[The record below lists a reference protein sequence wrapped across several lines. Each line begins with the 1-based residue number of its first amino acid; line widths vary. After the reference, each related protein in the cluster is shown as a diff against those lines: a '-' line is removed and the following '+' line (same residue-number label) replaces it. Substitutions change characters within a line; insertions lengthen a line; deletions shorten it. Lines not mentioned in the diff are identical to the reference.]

1 MRLKSARLHGLMG
14 VYSGA
19 GKKEI
24 FIDFTKC
31 HNDII
36 LIIGK
41 NGSGKTTIWEAL
53 QPIPLPP
60 SKFMEKEPGFVELEY
75 IHEDILYKLRID
87 YPITNSRERAQTK
100 AFITKITND
109 GSVIELN
116 PNGNIGSYKSALFSE
131 FSLDPSFISLSQLS
145 SEDMGIVS
153 MKPSERKKFVASI
166 VESIEVYNDI
176 YKSLSKRSSIFK
188 SMINSITAKIDTIG
202 NQENLLTQLKALD
215 NRLQR
220 LESEKAN
227 LVKQVALSE
236 SKIHLTDPN
245 GSIQNIYKTV
255 SDELYVIHQ
264 QLNTYDIYI
273 KKITDTF
280 GTTNLDELAAMYKT
294 LTDKLYTLTIDID
307 KENDSIQTLLLSKEE
322 EAKYIQIKT
331 AKINSLKAEFNFEY
345 LQDRIKTVRKSIGE
359 CELVFS
365 RLNLP
370 KNHEITK
377 DEFIYGVSIMTDIKD
392 AISTVKSY
400 ASEDTLVIALDYI
413 KDGYS
418 FIEETNACRN
428 ILDKLYEKQRDI
440 EMNIS
445 KYNELLSY
453 TADLSK
459 RPSDCK
465 IDDCPFIKTAL
476 EAFNKKPQEN
486 IDLLEKQ
493 KWEVFEAIHNEE
505 MSLNSMEQAAKI
517 EQMINNI
524 IRAIKS
530 STIILNKFPT
540 GKYLTNTDT
549 FLENFT
555 SVTML
560 NELTE
565 LSDSLQ
571 YANVFEQY
579 KSLQSELIRLESDYK
594 IYENKAEIIDEL
606 NEEIINLS
614 NKLSTIIFE
623 LEEKR
628 KDIQI
633 HNEAKLELEG
643 KIKTLDN
650 SITILRKREELETK
664 QNSLVDRLA
673 TVTNNMEVIKQELES
688 QNFLNSQISN
698 INKDIRPASDEK
710 DQITYSLKQLEE
722 YNQELAMYNEKY
734 SLIEIIKK
742 YSSPTKGGIQTLFMQ
757 LYMGKTIS
765 MANDLLSLLFD
776 GKFELLPYIINE
788 SEFRIPCVNKE
799 SSVHHDDISSC
810 SSAERAMISMMIS
823 FSLLHHSSTV
833 YNILRLDEIDGA
845 LDQSNRSNFLIVLNR
860 FMKELGVENCIM
872 ISHSSE
878 MDMSNVDII
887 QLTPVDN
894 NKPNGNII
902 FTYNDEV

>member
-1 MRLKSARLHGLMG
+1 MRLKSARLHGLIG
-14 VYSGA
+14 VYSGSG

-31 HNDII
+31 INDII

-41 NGSGKTTIWEAL
+41 NGSGKTTIWDAL

-60 SKFMEKEPGFVELEY
+60 SYFIEKEPGFVELEY
-75 IHEDILYKLRID
+75 MHNDILYNLRME
-87 YPITNSRERAQTK
+87 YPITSSRERGQTK
-100 AFITKITND
+100 AFITKTTSD
-109 GSVIELN
+109 GSVIEMN

-131 FSLDPSFISLSQLS
+131 FNLDPNFISLSQLS

-153 MKPSERKKFVASI
+153 KKPSERKKFVAAI
-166 VESIEVYNDI
+166 LESIEVYNDI
-176 YKSLSKRSSIFK
+176 YKALSKRSTIFK

-202 NQENLLTQLKALD
+202 NQENLLTQLKAID

-220 LESEKAN
+220 LEIEKAR
-227 LVKQVALSE
+227 LVKQLALSE

-245 GSIQNIYKTV
+245 GEIQNIYKTV
-255 SDELYVIHQ
+255 SDELYVNHQ
-264 QLNTYDIYI
+264 QLNTYDIYVM
-273 KKITDTF
+273 KITDTF
-280 GTTNLDELAAMYKT
+280 GTISLDDLTAMYKNESER
-294 LTDKLYTLTIDID
+294 LYLLGLDIERANMNIKD
-307 KENDSIQTLLLSKEE
+307 LLLSKEE
-322 EAKYIQIKT
+322 DAKYIQLKT
-331 AKINSLKAEFNFEY
+331 AKVNSLQAEFNFEY
-345 LQDRIKTVRKSIGE
+345 LQERIKTVRKTIGE

-377 DEFIYGVSIMTDIKD
+377 DEFIYGVNIMTDIKD

-400 ASEDTLVIALDYI
+400 ASDEALNIVLENLSIGSSYVQDYNNLKDTL
-413 KDGYS
+413 
-418 FIEETNACRN
+418 EE
-428 ILDKLYEKQRDI
+428 LYQKQRDI
-440 EMNIS
+440 EIS
-445 KYNELLSY
+445 LGKYHDLLAY
-453 TADLSK
+453 TADLGK
-459 RPSDCK
+459 RPSNCK

-476 EAFNKKPQEN
+476 ESFNKKPEEN
-486 IDLLEKQ
+486 IQLLEQQ
-493 KWEVFEAIHNEE
+493 KVKVEDSISENENRLYAI
-505 MSLNSMEQAAKI
+505 EQAMKL
-517 EQMINNI
+517 EQMISNI
-524 IRAIKS
+524 IRNIKS
-530 STIILNKFPT
+530 STSILNKFPT
-540 GKYLTNTDT
+540 GKYLTDT
-549 FLENFT
+549 NAFLENF
-555 SVTML
+555 SNVIML

-565 LSDSLQ
+565 LQDSLQ

-579 KSLQSELIRLESDYK
+579 KNFQSELIRLESDYK
-594 IYENKAEIIDEL
+594 IYENKVEIIDEL
-606 NEEIINLS
+606 NEEISNL
-614 NKLSTIIFE
+614 NDKLSRIISE
-623 LEEKR
+623 LEKRR

-633 HNEAKLELEG
+633 QEELKQELEE

-650 SITILRKREELETK
+650 SINILRKREELETK
-664 QNSLVDRLA
+664 RDSLVERLA
-673 TVTNNMEVIKQELES
+673 TVTNNMEVIKQELEK
-688 QNFLNSQISN
+688 QNILNSQISN
-698 INKDIRPASDEK
+698 IDKDIKPASDEK
-710 DQITYSLKQLEE
+710 DQILYSLKQLEE
-722 YNQELAMYNEKY
+722 YNEELTMYNEKY
-734 SLIEIIKK
+734 SLIELIKK

-765 MANDLLSLLFD
+765 MANELLSLLFD

-845 LDQSNRSNFLIVLNR
+845 LDQNNRSRFLVVLDK

-887 QLTPVDN
+887 QLAPVDN

-902 FTYNDEV
+902 FTYND

>member
-1 MRLKSARLHGLMG
+1 MRLKTARLHGLMG
-14 VYSGA
+14 VFSASG
-19 GKKEI
+19 KREI
-24 FIDFTKC
+24 FIDFTRC
-31 HNDII
+31 LNDII

-53 QPIPLPP
+53 QPIPLHP
-60 SKFMEKEPGFVELEY
+60 SKFIEKEPGFVELEY
-75 IHEDILYKLRID
+75 VHEDILYYIRID

-100 AFITKITND
+100 AFINKITSD
-109 GSVIELN
+109 GSLIELN

-131 FSLDPSFISLSQLS
+131 FSLDPSFVSLSQLS

-176 YKSLSKRSSIFK
+176 YKALSKRSSIFK

-220 LESEKAN
+220 LELEKSR
-227 LVKQVALSE
+227 LVKQLALSE

-245 GSIQNIYKTV
+245 GEIQNIYKTV
-255 SDELYVIHQ
+255 SDELYINHQ
-264 QLNTYDIYI
+264 QMNTYEIYT

-280 GTTNLDELAAMYKT
+280 GTISLDELTKMYKE
-294 LTDKLYTLTIDID
+294 LSDKAYTLSVDID
-307 KENDSIQTLLLSKEE
+307 KANDSIQTLLTSREE

-331 AKINSLKAEFNFEY
+331 AKVNSLKAEFNFEY
-345 LQDRIKTVRKSIGE
+345 LQERIKAVRKAIGE

-377 DEFIYGVSIMTDIKD
+377 DEFIYGVNIISDIKD
-392 AISTVKSY
+392 AISVVKSVADETVLNEVLSNINNGNSFMEEY
-400 ASEDTLVIALDYI
+400 NYH
-413 KDGYS
+413 KDLLG
-418 FIEETNACRN
+418 TQ
-428 ILDKLYEKQRDI
+428 LLQKQRDI
-440 EMNIS
+440 ETS
-445 KYNELLSY
+445 LDKYYDLLEY

-459 RPSDCK
+459 RPSGCK

-476 EAFNKKPQEN
+476 ECFNKKPQEN
-486 IDLLEKQ
+486 IDILEKQ
-493 KWEVFEAIHNEE
+493 KIDLWKEITKEEAIVYD
-505 MSLNSMEQAAKI
+505 LEQSVKI
-517 EQMINNI
+517 EQMISNI
-524 IRAIKS
+524 IRNIKS
-530 STIILNKFPT
+530 SSFILNKFPT
-540 GKYLTNTDT
+540 GKYLTDT
-549 FLENFT
+549 NVFLENFT
-555 SVTML
+555 SVSML
-560 NELTE
+560 NELTNLQE
-565 LSDSLQ
+565 SLQ

-579 KSLQSELIRLESDYK
+579 KNLKTELIRLESDYK

-606 NEEIINLS
+606 NNEISDLS
-614 NKLSTIIFE
+614 VKLSRIVYD
-623 LEEKR
+623 LEERR
-628 KDIQI
+628 KVIQDQQTL
-633 HNEAKLELEG
+633 KLELDE

-650 SITILRKREELETK
+650 SINILRKREELEIKRNTLMDK
-664 QNSLVDRLA
+664 LA
-673 TVTNNMEVIKQELES
+673 TVTNNMEAIKQELER
-688 QNFLNSQISN
+688 QNMLNSQISN
-698 INKDIRPASDEK
+698 IEKDIKPASDEK
-710 DQITYSLKQLEE
+710 DQILYSLKQLEE
-722 YNQELAMYNEKY
+722 YNQELSVYNEKY

-765 MANDLLSLLFD
+765 MANDLLALLFD

-833 YNILRLDEIDGA
+833 YNILRLDEIDAA
-845 LDQSNRSNFLIVLNR
+845 LDQNNRSNFLIVLNR

-902 FTYNDEV
+902 FTYND

>member
-14 VYSGA
+14 VFSA
-19 GKKEI
+19 SGKKEI
-24 FIDFTKC
+24 YIDFTKC
-31 HNDII
+31 LNDII

-53 QPIPLPP
+53 QPIPLPTY
-60 SKFMEKEPGFVELEY
+60 KFIEKEPGFVELEY
-75 IHEDILYKLRID
+75 IHEDILYNLRIE

-100 AFITKITND
+100 AFITKTTSD
-109 GSVIELN
+109 GSVIDLN

-131 FSLDPSFISLSQLS
+131 FNLDPNFISLSQLS

-153 MKPSERKKFVASI
+153 KKPSERKKFVASI

-176 YKSLSKRSSIFK
+176 YKTLSKRSSIFK

-220 LESEKAN
+220 LNVERDK
-227 LVKQVALSE
+227 LLKQVALSE
-236 SKIHLTDPN
+236 STIHLTDPN

-255 SDELYVIHQ
+255 SDELYSIHQ
-264 QLNTYDIYI
+264 QLNGYEIYV
-273 KKITDTF
+273 KKITDSF
-280 GTTNLDELAAMYKT
+280 GTISLDELAKMYKET
-294 LTDKLYTLTIDID
+294 NDQLSEISRKIDRANED
-307 KENDSIQTLLLSKEE
+307 IQDLLLSKEE

-331 AKINSLKAEFNFEY
+331 ARVNSLQAEFNFDY
-345 LQDRIKTVRKSIGE
+345 LKERIKSVRKAIGD
-359 CELVFS
+359 CELIFS
-365 RLNLP
+365 KLNLP

-377 DEFIYGVSIMTDIKD
+377 DEFIYGVSIMSDIKE

-400 ASEDTLVIALDYI
+400 ATEESLNNVLYNLRNNI
-413 KDGYS
+413 S
-418 FIEETNACRN
+418 FIDGCNDSKANLVTLRERERDLENSIN
-428 ILDKLYEKQRDI
+428 KYQEILTF
-440 EMNIS
+440 
-445 KYNELLSY
+445 
-453 TADLSK
+453 TADLNR
-459 RPSDCK
+459 RPSNCK

-476 EAFNKKPQEN
+476 EAFNKRPEEN
-486 IDLLEKQ
+486 IKLLEKQ
-493 KWEVFEAIHNEE
+493 LLEVETNIFDEEAFLY
-505 MSLNSMEQAAKI
+505 SVEQAVKI
-517 EQMINNI
+517 EQMITNI
-524 IRAIKS
+524 IRTIKS
-530 STIILNKFPT
+530 STSILNKFPT
-540 GKYLTNTDT
+540 GKYLTDINT
-549 FLENFT
+549 FLDNFT
-555 SVTML
+555 NVIML

-565 LSDSLQ
+565 LQSSLH
-571 YANVFEQY
+571 YANAFEQY
-579 KSLQSELIRLESDYK
+579 RSLQSELIKLESDYK
-594 IYENKAEIIDEL
+594 IYENKVEIIDEL
-606 NEEIINLS
+606 NNEISDLS
-614 NKLSTIIFE
+614 TKLSRIVLD
-623 LEEKR
+623 LEIKR
-628 KDIQI
+628 KDILEQQ
-633 HNEAKLELEG
+633 EVEFELEK
-643 KIKTLDN
+643 KITTLDN
-650 SITILRKREELETK
+650 SINILRKREELEIK
-664 QNSLVDRLA
+664 RDSLVERLA
-673 TVTNNMEVIKQELES
+673 TVTNNMEVIKQELEK
-688 QNFLNSQISN
+688 QNILNSQISN
-698 INKDIRPASDEK
+698 IDKDIKPASDEK
-710 DQITYSLKQLEE
+710 DQILYSLKQLEE
-722 YNQELAMYNEKY
+722 YNAELAVYNEKY
-734 SLIEIIKK
+734 SMIELIKK

-765 MANDLLSLLFD
+765 MANDLLALLFD

-845 LDQSNRSNFLIVLNR
+845 LDQNNRSRFLIVLDK

-902 FTYNDEV
+902 FTYND

>member
-14 VYSGA
+14 VFSA
-19 GKKEI
+19 SGKKEI

-31 HNDII
+31 LNDII

-53 QPIPLPP
+53 QPIPLPTY
-60 SKFMEKEPGFVELEY
+60 KFIEKEPGFIELEY
-75 IHEDILYKLRID
+75 VHNDVLYNLRIE

-100 AFITKITND
+100 AFITKTTSD
-109 GSVIELN
+109 GTVLELN

-131 FSLDPSFISLSQLS
+131 FNLDPNFISLSQLS

-153 MKPSERKKFVASI
+153 KKPSERKKFVASI

-176 YKSLSKRSSIFK
+176 YKTLSKRSSIFK

-202 NQENLLTQLKALD
+202 NKENLLTQLNALD

-220 LESEKAN
+220 LNAERDR
-227 LVKQVALSE
+227 LLKQVALSE
-236 SKIHLTDPN
+236 STIHLTDPN

-255 SDELYVIHQ
+255 SDELYSIHQ
-264 QLNTYDIYI
+264 QLNGYEIYV
-273 KKITDTF
+273 KKITDSF
-280 GTTNLDELAAMYKT
+280 GTIDLDELTKMYKET
-294 LTDKLYTLTIDID
+294 NDQLSDISRKID
-307 KENDSIQTLLLSKEE
+307 KANDEIQSLLLSKEE

-331 AKINSLKAEFNFEY
+331 ARVNSLQAEFNFDY
-345 LQDRIKTVRKSIGE
+345 LKERIKYVTKAIGE
-359 CELVFS
+359 CEMVFS
-365 RLNLP
+365 KLNLP

-377 DEFIYGVSIMTDIKD
+377 DEFIHGVQIISNIKE
-392 AISTVKSY
+392 AISTVKSFATESDLNKVLY
-400 ASEDTLVIALDYI
+400 NLKNDI
-413 KDGYS
+413 S
-418 FIEETNACRN
+418 FIDECNNAKDHLRE
-428 ILDKLYEKQRDI
+428 LRERERDLENGI
-440 EMNIS
+440 N
-445 KYNELLSY
+445 KYNEILTF
-453 TADLSK
+453 TADLNK
-459 RPSDCK
+459 RPSNCK

-476 EAFNKKPQEN
+476 EAFNKKPEEN
-486 IDLLEKQ
+486 IKLLEKQ
-493 KWEVFEAIHNEE
+493 LIEVQTSIFDEEAFLY
-505 MSLNSMEQAAKI
+505 SVEQAVKI
-517 EQMINNI
+517 EQMISNI
-524 IRAIKS
+524 IR
-530 STIILNKFPT
+530 TINITAHSLNKFPT
-540 GKYLTNTDT
+540 GKYLTDINT
-549 FLENFT
+549 FLDNFT
-555 SVTML
+555 NVIML

-565 LSDSLQ
+565 LQESLH

-579 KSLQSELIRLESDYK
+579 KSLQTELIKLESDYK
-594 IYENKAEIIDEL
+594 IYENKVEIIEEL
-606 NEEIINLS
+606 NNEISDLS
-614 NKLSTIIFE
+614 TKLSRIVLD
-623 LEEKR
+623 LEIKR
-628 KDIQI
+628 KDILEQQEI
-633 HNEAKLELEG
+633 EFELEN
-643 KIKTLDN
+643 KITSLDS
-650 SITILRKREELETK
+650 SINILRKRAELESK
-664 QNSLVDRLA
+664 RDSLVERLA
-673 TVTNNMEVIKQELES
+673 AVTNNMEAIKQELEK
-688 QNFLNSQISN
+688 QNVLNSQIAN
-698 INKDIRPASDEK
+698 IDKDIRPASEEK
-710 DQITYSLKQLEE
+710 DKIVYSLKQLEE
-722 YNQELAMYNEKY
+722 YNAELSIYNEKY
-734 SLIEIIKK
+734 TMIELIKK

-765 MANDLLSLLFD
+765 MANDLLALLFD

-845 LDQSNRSNFLIVLNR
+845 LDQNNRSRFLVVLDK

-902 FTYNDEV
+902 FTYND